1 MITWMN
7 CLFLPNYP
15 GLCIALCI
23 GMAAHT
29 NQSQGSAS
37 PTSPALHHSGEEQK
51 MTTTPTLSINRTHLN
66 GKPAIELVVRH
77 ATAELRPILDGL
89 GILPTVDMA
98 NRRSI
103 ICTTPAELDA

>member
-1 MITWMN
+1 
-7 CLFLPNYP
+7 
-15 GLCIALCI
+15 
-23 GMAAHT
+23 
-29 NQSQGSAS
+29 
-37 PTSPALHHSGEEQK
+37 

-66 GKPAIELVVRH
+66 GKPAVELVVRH

-103 ICTTPAELDA
+103 ICTTPAELDAARDPLKDMFDARGNWIVR